1 MVTHTHIHTH
11 THTHIHTHTHT
22 HTHTY
27 THDNYYN
34 PRCAHAHRGLIMN
47 CQSNSTSLK
56 QMKSTKVQ
64 TLCAIWLKYWNIWI
78 DNTFACYVLGQWFLT
93 LLEVLN
99 PTSSI
104 HAFIEPSMRRPTKA
118 QTEKRHKETAAAN
131 VTNMCLR
138 PLNGGARVTI
148 ISLRPRQ
155 S

>member
-1 MVTHTHIHTH
+1 MSAGYLCKSV
-11 THTHIHTHTHT
+11 
-22 HTHTY
+22 
-27 THDNYYN
+27 
-34 PRCAHAHRGLIMN
+34 PLRGDILLGAGGFRNKARAREMARGY
-47 CQSNSTSLK
+47 K
-56 QMKSTKVQ
+56 AKG
-64 TLCAIWLKYWNIWI
+64 
-78 DNTFACYVLGQWFLT
+78 LGQWFLT